1 MSDSEGV
8 CGNPEGEEASGVEA
22 IPDGEKEEEEKKQ
35 QEPLGPYQPDNPV
48 GKMLVKLASVCVAD
62 NFYYQV

>member
-1 MSDSEGV
+1 MSDSERV
-8 CGNPEGEEASGVEA
+8 CGDPEGEEASGVEA
-22 IPDGEKEEEEKKQ
+22 IPEEKKQ
-35 QEPLGPYQPDNPV
+35 EESLGPYQPDNPV